1 MANQPKKTRTPR
13 PVAPSTQDREAFVAI
28 VGEPNV
34 GKSTLLNRIVSQ
46 RVALATSTPGT
57 TRDRFYAPSVW
68 NGIDFMMIDTAGI
81 ILDRRDELEKNVQK
95 QAEIALDQADVL
107 IYVVDGKQPP
117 ERVDREVLR
126 MIRRQKKPVILAVNK
141 CDSPQR
147 VRAAA
152 AEFAFTGIKNIVA
165 CSSISGVGTGDLLDE
180 VTKELAKLGFG
191 PHVRDVGTISV
202 SIVGKPNVGKSSFFN
217 AVVGEERVVV
227 SSVPGTTRNPIDTI
241 VTYKDQKIKI
251 VDTAGL
257 KRKDRKAEV
266 PDIYAALQT
275 VRAIRRSEICILII
289 DGTEHITQQD
299 QRVAGD
305 IVEARKGL
313 VIAINKTDL
322 LNDKQKE
329 QLERDLA
336 HFFPFLWWAPV
347 VPISAK
353 DKVGTDAILDYLL
366 EIEVNR
372 RKEFTDEQIGA
383 FLEQKMKQNPPK
395 RVRDE
400 RVPKIYSLRQVDTN
414 PPVFLMAVNEPSAI
428 SQMFRKFLENSI
440 IRELGFWGSPIQLR
454 LERKRGNPNVKSF
467 GEDTDDEPDDLDSD
481 EEET

>member
-1 MANQPKKTRTPR
+1 MANQPKKTRTPK
-13 PVAPSTQDREAFVAI
+13 PTAPSSQDREAYVAI

-34 GKSTLLNRIVSQ
+34 GKSTLLNRIISQ
-46 RVALATSTPGT
+46 RVALATKYPGT
-57 TRDRFYAPSVW
+57 TRDRFYAPTVW
-68 NGIDFMMIDTAGI
+68 NGIDFMVIDTAGI
-81 ILDRRDELEKNVQK
+81 ILEQRDELEKNVQK

-107 IYVVDGKQPP
+107 VYVVDGKQPI

-141 CDSPQR
+141 CDSPAR

-152 AEFAFTGIKNIVA
+152 AEFAFTGIKQIVA
-165 CSSISGVGTGDLLDE
+165 CSAISGVGTGDLLDA
-180 VTKELAKLGFG
+180 VTTELAKKGFG
-191 PHVRDVGTISV
+191 PHEREQGTISV

-217 AVVGEERVVV
+217 AIVGEERVVV
-227 SSVPGTTRNPIDTI
+227 SSVPGTTRNPIDTLI
-241 VTYKDQKIKI
+241 TYKDKKIKI

-257 KRKDRKAEV
+257 KRKDKRAEV

-275 VRAIRRSEICILII
+275 VRAIRRSEICILMI

-305 IVEARKGL
+305 IVDARKGL

-353 DKVGTDAILDYLL
+353 DNVGTDAILDYIL

-372 RKEFTDEQIGA
+372 QKEFSDEAIGA
-383 FLEQKMKQNPPK
+383 FLQQKMKENPPK

-400 RVPKIYSLRQVDTN
+400 RVPKIYSLRQVGTN
-414 PPVFLMAVNEPSAI
+414 PPVFMMAVNEPSAI

-467 GEDTDDEPDDLDSD
+467 GEETDDESDSD
-481 EEET
+481 ETEQ